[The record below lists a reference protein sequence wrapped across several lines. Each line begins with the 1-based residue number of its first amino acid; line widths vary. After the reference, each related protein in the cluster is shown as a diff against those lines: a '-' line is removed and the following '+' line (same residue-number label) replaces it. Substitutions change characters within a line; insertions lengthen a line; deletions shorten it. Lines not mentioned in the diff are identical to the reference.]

1 MAELIGTA
9 TTEKN
14 GLMTSIDYLRL
25 MQMFTFSQGA
35 VYKIAKLT
43 GNYRGIWIIG
53 TECTTSEQIHATII
67 KCEGEEFKCNAPTYM
82 TIKWDK
88 SYNIYISVPIGKSV
102 SAVIYSSYM
111 LKITS
116 VSDFPTDAV
125 DIERSE

>member
-14 GLMTSIDYLRL
+14 GLMTSTDYLRC
-25 MQMFTFSQGA
+25 MQMFTFGQGI

-43 GNYRGIWIIG
+43 GDFRGIWIIG

-67 KCEGEEFKCNAPTYM
+67 KANGEKFKCNAPTYM

-88 SYNIYISVPIGKSV
+88 SYNIYVSVPLGKSV
-102 SAVIYSSYM
+102 SAVIYSFNM
-111 LKITS
+111 LKITY

>member
-14 GLMTSIDYLRL
+14 GLMTSIDYRRF
-25 MQMFTFSQGA
+25 MQMFTFDLGR
-35 VYKIAKLT
+35 VYKIAKLA
-43 GNYRGIWIIG
+43 GDFRGIWIIG

-67 KCEGEEFKCNAPTYM
+67 KSNGEKFKCNAPTYM

-88 SYNIYISVPIGKSV
+88 SYNIYISVPLGKSV
-102 SAVIYSSYM
+102 SAVIYSFYM